1 MRDVLIYMYGGLGNQ
16 CFVYA
21 MGRSLADKT
30 KARYNFDIG
39 FFPDDFLYKL
49 RYDLSAF
56 NIRIDGSRELPLRIL
71 RKLDRRLSR
80 VASRMPVLRSHY
92 CYESQPPRYQPVPT
106 EWSGRLILN
115 GYWQSEKYFE
125 DIKPQLA
132 QDLTLKDVTPFARD
146 SIADLIQSSCN
157 SVFLHIRSY
166 KEVIGKQDGSLSL
179 PVSYFQNALMQMK
192 DLLKSFNLFV
202 FSDDVQWTKS
212 RLHVPADI
220 QVRYIEPSGKGPKF
234 DTLRDFYLMRL
245 CKHGVIANS
254 SFSWWAG
261 WLGEQDWLAKG
272 EKPIRMR
279 ANRTE
284 FNNDYWPDR
293 WQVIPIE

>member
-1 MRDVLIYMYGGLGNQ
+1 MKDILIYIYGGLGNQ
-16 CFVYA
+16 CFAYA

-30 KARYNFDIG
+30 NVRYNFDIG

-49 RYDLSAF
+49 RYDLSEF
-56 NIRIDGSRELPLRIL
+56 NIRIDGSRELPFRIL

-80 VASRMPVLRSHY
+80 IASKTPVLCSHY
-92 CYESQPPRYQPVPT
+92 CYESQPPCYQPVST
-106 EWSGRLILN
+106 EWSGRLTLN

-132 QDLTLKDVTPFARD
+132 QDLTLKDVTPFASD
-146 SIADLIQSSCN
+146 PIAGLIQSSCN

-166 KEVIGKQDGSLSL
+166 KEVVGKQDGSLSL

-192 DLLKSFNLFV
+192 SMLKSFNLFV
-202 FSDDVQWTKS
+202 FSDDVLWTKS

-220 QVRYIEPSGKGPKF
+220 QTYYIEPSGKGPKF

-245 CKHGVIANS
+245 CKHGIIANS

-272 EKPIRMR
+272 ETPIRMR

-284 FNNDYWPDR
+284 FNHDYWPNR
-293 WQVIPIE
+293 WKVIPIE